1 MQEIII
7 FTEQLGNLVHS
18 LEKKMDLRD
27 AKAFKESIDKIF
39 QKLDQVK
46 NGQNLPRYIYY
57 SIINLIEKRKNNY

>member
-1 MQEIII
+1 
-7 FTEQLGNLVHS
+7 
-18 LEKKMDLRD
+18 MDLRD

-57 SIINLIEKRKNNY
+57 SIINLIEKRKNNYIFI